1 MIAFQGIFQ
10 KEQWAILQLC
20 FVAKPLIWSEVKGN
34 LVAIETSI

>member
-10 KEQWAILQLC
+10 KEQWAIL
-20 FVAKPLIWSEVKGN
+20 VAKPLIWSEVKGN